1 MGGPRLP
8 AASGARVVRP
18 DYSAPP
24 QVHGAGRPGGR
35 GGGRRR
41 PGNVALGGHPG
52 GAVCDT
58 DRGLRHGCKTRYL
71 SPNATA

>member
-24 QVHGAGRPGGR
+24 QVRNAGRPDGR

-41 PGNVALGGHPG
+41 PGHVALGGHLG

-58 DRGLRHGCKTRYL
+58 DRDLRRCGQTRYL
-71 SPNATA
+71 SPSATA